1 MSVITV
7 KNLNF
12 KYPQSNK
19 AALSDVSFGIEKGSY
34 LAIVGYNGCGKSTLA
49 RLLCGLETPDSGTIQ
64 IEENNRIGIVFQS
77 PKDQLVSGLVSR
89 DTAFGAAN
97 LGLSAGEVELRVIES
112 LNIVDMLDRASSST
126 SALSLGQTQKIAL
139 SGVLALRPEILI
151 LDEAVSMIDPEAR
164 KEILEFLR
172 YWHKCGNTIIQI
184 THDLEVL
191 QDADS
196 VIGIEEGRIFFYGTQ
211 KAFLADKENVKRI
224 CGEPLPKS
232 PVVEYD
238 TPVLTRDTPV
248 VEYDAQR
255 RVSKPQEEITLK
267 LDNVTYIH
275 DVVSIRPSAYST
287 TGGHGIFNIN
297 LDFYRG
303 TLTALTG
310 PSGAGKSTLL
320 EVCAGLAEPQ
330 KGKVYSS
337 SGERAVL
344 AQQNAQAALFEP
356 FAADDVAFGPRNRG
370 KSGAE
375 LVETVKRAMNEAAL
389 PFEAFAERRTF
400 ELSGGE
406 QRRLS
411 IAGILALD
419 SEIILFDEPTAG
431 LDSRSRNEIM
441 ALMRRLADEG
451 KTVIFSTHKRD
462 EADLADREIVIKDGR
477 VEKDTLPVFD
487 NDAPVVDCD
496 VPVVDYDAELT
507 KSPVVE
513 CDAQRRVSKPHLKEL
528 LPSES
533 SSLIASLKSL
543 SLGLSRSRHQKTAP
557 VEKLPPALRI
567 LLFTALFVF
576 SLAARP
582 LWLCGVALAVGIIYC
597 LLCGFSLR
605 RLFIASLKILPFLL
619 IFSIFQMIFHP
630 ALPDEVRFTSWKWFM
645 VTPSKL
651 LFCLAA
657 ILRTDA
663 SLACI
668 SAFFVSTP
676 EYDLMDGLNIL
687 LTPLRLCH
695 VPVRYFILI
704 IEIIFRFIPLLVDEA
719 VSILK
724 TQTIRGGL
732 GQVKG
737 KLARIRAVL
746 PLVVPLIIQSIKRSE
761 ALADAITM
769 RCFK

>member
-12 KYPQSNK
+12 KYPQNNK

-34 LAIVGYNGCGKSTLA
+34 VAIVGYNGCGKSTLA
-49 RLLCGLETPDSGTIQ
+49 RLMCGLEVPDSGTIE

-77 PKDQLVSGLVSR
+77 PKDQLVSSIVSR
-89 DTAFGAAN
+89 DTAFGAQN
-97 LGLSAGEVELRVIES
+97 LGLNAGEVELRVIES

-184 THDLEVL
+184 THDIEVL
-191 QDADS
+191 SDADS
-196 VIGIEEGRIFFYGTQ
+196 VIGIEEGRVFFYGTQ
-211 KAFLADKENVKRI
+211 KAFMADKENVRRI
-224 CGEPLPKS
+224 CGEPLPKNPRTAGVGAS
-232 PVVEYD
+232 FNAAGSQ
-238 TPVLTRDTPV
+238 L
-248 VEYDAQR
+248 QCG
-255 RVSKPQEEITLK
+255 LK
-267 LDNVTYIH
+267 LENVTYIH
-275 DVVSIRPSAYST
+275 ENTVVESSRSEMSEAAAV
-287 TGGHGIFNIN
+287 HGIFNIN
-297 LDFYRG
+297 LEFYKG

-310 PSGAGKSTLL
+310 SSGAGKSTLL
-320 EVCAGLAEPQ
+320 ELCAGLTVPREGSVWGQDDCGRP
-330 KGKVYSS
+330 
-337 SGERAVL
+337 VL

-370 KSGAE
+370 LSGKP
-375 LVETVKRAMNEAAL
+375 LVERVKRSMDEAAI
-389 PFEAFAERRTF
+389 PFELFGERRTF

-419 SEIILFDEPTAG
+419 SNVILFDEPTAG
-431 LDSRSRNEIM
+431 LDSRTRNEVM
-441 ALMRRLADEG
+441 ALLRRLASEG

-462 EADLADREIVIKDGR
+462 EADFADREIVIRDGR
-477 VEKDTLPVFD
+477 VVEDSLKKE
-487 NDAPVVDCD
+487 NSAD
-496 VPVVDYDAELT
+496 VKKED
-507 KSPVVE
+507 
-513 CDAQRRVSKPHLKEL
+513 KEL
-528 LPSES
+528 PPLE
-533 SSLIASLKSL
+533 IASMIAGLKNL
-543 SLGLSRSRHQKTAP
+543 SMGLSRSRGKKVSP
-557 VEKLPPALRI
+557 VEKLSPVWRI
-567 LLFTALFVF
+567 LLFMALFVF
-576 SLAARP
+576 SLAVRH
-582 LWLCGVALAVGIIYC
+582 LWLCAAALLIGGLYC
-597 LLCGFSLR
+597 VLCGFSLR

-619 IFSIFQMIFHP
+619 LFSIFQMIFHP
-630 ALPDEVRFTSWKWFM
+630 ALPDEVRFTQWKWFM

-663 SLACI
+663 ALACI

-687 LTPLRLCH
+687 LTPLRLCR

-724 TQTIRGGL
+724 TQAIRGGL
-732 GQVKG
+732 GTVKG
-737 KLARIRAVL
+737 KLARIRAVV

>member
-7 KNLNF
+7 NNLSF
-12 KYPQSNK
+12 KYPQSDK
-19 AALSDVSFGIEKGSY
+19 AALFDVSFGIEKGSY
-34 LAIVGYNGCGKSTLA
+34 VAIVGYNGCGKSTLA
-49 RLLCGLETPDSGTIQ
+49 RLLCGLEVPSSGTIE

-77 PKDQLVSGLVSR
+77 PKDQLVSGIVSR
-89 DTAFGAAN
+89 DTAFGPQN
-97 LGLSAGEVELRVIES
+97 LGLKPGEVELRVIES

-126 SALSLGQTQKIAL
+126 SALSLGQTQKVAL
-139 SGVLALRPEILI
+139 SGVLAIRPEILI

-164 KEILEFLR
+164 KEILDFLR

-184 THDLEVL
+184 THDLDVL
-191 QDADS
+191 EDADS
-196 VIGIEEGRIFFYGTQ
+196 VIGIEEGRVFFYGTQ
-211 KAFLADKENVKRI
+211 KAFLVDKENVGRI
-224 CGEPLPKS
+224 CGEELPKRAL
-232 PVVEYD
+232 VEC
-238 TPVLTRDTPV
+238 
-248 VEYDAQR
+248 DAQR
-255 RVSKPQEEITLK
+255 RVLNPALELK
-267 LDNVTYIH
+267 NVTYTH
-275 DVVSIRPSAYST
+275 ETPGEHGVLDVS
-287 TGGHGIFNIN
+287 
-297 LDFYRG
+297 LEFYRG
-303 TLTALTG
+303 TLTAITG

-320 EVCAGLAEPQ
+320 EVCAGLAAPQ
-330 KGKVYSS
+330 KGTVYC
-337 SGERAVL
+337 GGAGRPVL

-370 KSGAE
+370 ISGSE
-375 LVETVKRAMNEAAL
+375 LVEIVKHSMNEAAL
-389 PFEAFAERRTF
+389 PFEQFGERRTF

-411 IAGILALD
+411 IAGILAMNLD
-419 SEIILFDEPTAG
+419 VIMFDEPTAG
-431 LDSRSRNEIM
+431 LDSRARTEVM
-441 ALMRRLADEG
+441 ALLRRLSSEG

-462 EADLADREIVIKDGR
+462 EADFADREIVIKEGR
-477 VEKDTLPVFD
+477 VISDTMEK
-487 NDAPVVDCD
+487 
-496 VPVVDYDAELT
+496 
-507 KSPVVE
+507 VVE
-513 CDAQRRVSKPHLKEL
+513 RRDSGVSEPQLEMSEMA
-528 LPSES
+528 PSES
-533 SSLIASLKSL
+533 ASLIATLKSV
-543 SLGLSRSRHQKTAP
+543 SIGLSRSRRKKTSP
-557 VEKLPPALRI
+557 TEKLPPALRI

-576 SLAARP
+576 SLAVRP
-582 LWLCGVALAVGIIYC
+582 LWLCGTALGVGVIYC

-619 IFSIFQMIFHP
+619 LFSIFQMMFHP
-630 ALPDEVRFTSWKWFM
+630 AIPGETHFTEWKWFM

-663 SLACI
+663 ALACI
-668 SAFFVSTP
+668 SGFFVSTP

-687 LTPLRLCH
+687 LTPLRLCRI
-695 VPVRYFILI
+695 PVRYLILI

-724 TQTIRGGL
+724 TQVIRGGL

>member
-1 MSVITV
+1 MSIITV
-7 KNLNF
+7 KNLSF
-12 KYPQSNK
+12 KYPQNNK
-19 AALSDVSFGIEKGSY
+19 AALSNVSFGIEKGSY
-34 LAIVGYNGCGKSTLA
+34 VAIVGYNGCGKSTLA
-49 RLLCGLETPDSGTIQ
+49 RLMCGLAVPDSGTIS

-77 PKDQLVSGLVSR
+77 PKDQLVSGIVSR
-89 DTAFGAAN
+89 DTAFGPQN
-97 LGLSAGEVELRVIES
+97 LNLTKGEVELRVIES

-151 LDEAVSMIDPEAR
+151 LDEAVSMLDPQSR
-164 KEILEFLR
+164 SEILEFIR

-184 THDLEVL
+184 THDMEVL

-196 VIGIEEGRIFFYGTQ
+196 VIGIEEGQVFFYGTQ

-224 CGEPLPKS
+224 CGEELPKR
-232 PVVEYD
+232 PVAERSRS
-238 TPVLTRDTPV
+238 TKT
-248 VEYDAQR
+248 
-255 RVSKPQEEITLK
+255 QEDVTLK
-267 LDNVTYIH
+267 LENVTYTHDGIH
-275 DVVSIRPSAYST
+275 GVFD
-287 TGGHGIFNIN
+287 IN
-297 LDFYRG
+297 LEFHRG

-310 PSGAGKSTLL
+310 PSGAGKSTIL
-320 EVCAGLAEPQ
+320 ELCTGLAAPKEGTVFCSASQRP
-330 KGKVYSS
+330 
-337 SGERAVL
+337 VL

-356 FAADDVAFGPRNRG
+356 FAADDVAFGPRNKGESG
-370 KSGAE
+370 KA
-375 LVETVKRAMNEAAL
+375 LVERVKTSMDKAAL
-389 PFEAFAERRTF
+389 PFDKFGERRTF

-411 IAGILALD
+411 IAGILAMD
-419 SEIILFDEPTAG
+419 SDVILFDEPTAG
-431 LDSRSRNEIM
+431 LDSRARAEVMN
-441 ALMRRLADEG
+441 LLRGLASEG

-462 EADLADREIVIKDGR
+462 EADFSDREIVIKEGR
-477 VEKDTLPVFD
+477 VVSDTF
-487 NDAPVVDCD
+487 
-496 VPVVDYDAELT
+496 
-507 KSPVVE
+507 
-513 CDAQRRVSKPHLKEL
+513 DAQDSEQSQRDETDTVQKLA
-528 LPSES
+528 PSES
-533 SSLIASLKSL
+533 AGLIAGLKNISI
-543 SLGLSRSRHQKTAP
+543 GLSRSRRKKPAP
-557 VEKLPPALRI
+557 TEKLPPALRI

-576 SLAARP
+576 SLAVRP
-582 LWLCGVALAVGIIYC
+582 LWLCAVALLVGAVYC
-597 LLCGFSLR
+597 ILCGFSMR

-619 IFSIFQMIFHP
+619 LFSVFQMIFHP
-630 ALPDEVRFTSWKWFM
+630 AVPGETHFTEWKWFM

-668 SAFFVSTP
+668 SGFFVSTP

-687 LTPLRLCH
+687 LTPLRLCR
-695 VPVRYFILI
+695 VPVRYLILI

-724 TQTIRGGL
+724 TQIIRGGL

-746 PLVVPLIIQSIKRSE
+746 PLIVPLIIQSIKRSE

>member
-12 KYPQSNK
+12 KYPQNNK

-34 LAIVGYNGCGKSTLA
+34 VAIVGYNGCGKSTLA
-49 RLLCGLETPDSGTIQ
+49 RLICGLEVPDSGTIN

-77 PKDQLVSGLVSR
+77 PKDQLVSGIVSR
-89 DTAFGAAN
+89 DTAFGPQN
-97 LGLSAGEVELRVIES
+97 LGLNKGEVELRVIES

-151 LDEAVSMIDPEAR
+151 LDEAVSMLDPESR
-164 KEILEFLR
+164 TEILEFIR

-184 THDLEVL
+184 THDMEVL

-196 VIGIEEGRIFFYGTQ
+196 VIGIEEGHVFFYGTQ
-211 KAFLADKENVKRI
+211 KAFLSDTENVKRI
-224 CGEPLPKS
+224 CGEPLPVKERTS
-232 PVVEYD
+232 AVVS
-238 TPVLTRDTPV
+238 TSSTTV
-248 VEYDAQR
+248 
-255 RVSKPQEEITLK
+255 LK
-267 LDNVTYIH
+267 LENVTYVH
-275 DVVSIRPSAYST
+275 DKK
-287 TGGHGIFNIN
+287 HGIFNIS
-297 LDFYRG
+297 LDFQRG

-320 EVCAGLAEPQ
+320 EVCAGLAIPEE
-330 KGKVYSS
+330 GSVYCAGSQ
-337 SGERAVL
+337 RPVL

-356 FAADDVAFGPRNRG
+356 FAADDVAFGPRNKGVSG
-370 KSGAE
+370 KA
-375 LVETVKRAMNEAAL
+375 LVETVKRSMDEATL
-389 PFEAFAERRTF
+389 PFDQFGERRTF

-411 IAGILALD
+411 IAGILAMD
-419 SEIILFDEPTAG
+419 SDVILFDEPTAG
-431 LDSRSRNEIM
+431 LDSRARNEVM
-441 ALMRRLADEG
+441 ALLRRLASEG

-462 EADLADREIVIKDGR
+462 EADFADREIVIKNG
-477 VEKDTLPVFD
+477 T
-487 NDAPVVDCD
+487 
-496 VPVVDYDAELT
+496 
-507 KSPVVE
+507 VVE
-513 CDAQRRVSKPHLKEL
+513 CRDSGVSKTQSNEMSKL
-528 LPSES
+528 S
-533 SSLIASLKSL
+533 SSDSAALIAGLKNI
-543 SLGLSRSRHQKTAP
+543 SLGLSRSRRKKSAP
-557 VEKLPPALRI
+557 AEKLPPALRI

-576 SLAARP
+576 SLAVRP
-582 LWLCGVALAVGIIYC
+582 FWLCCTALIAGMVYC

-605 RLFIASLKILPFLL
+605 RLLIASLKILPFLL
-619 IFSIFQMIFHP
+619 LFSIFQMIFHP
-630 ALPDEVRFTSWKWFM
+630 ALPDEVRFTTWKWFM

-651 LFCLAA
+651 LFCLAT

-663 SLACI
+663 ALACI
-668 SAFFVSTP
+668 SGFFVSTP

-687 LTPLRLCH
+687 LTPLRLCRI
-695 VPVRYFILI
+695 PVRYLILI

-724 TQTIRGGL
+724 TQVIRGGL
-732 GQVKG
+732 GHVKG
-737 KLARIRAVL
+737 KLARIRAVI
-746 PLVVPLIIQSIKRSE
+746 PLIVPLIIQSIKRSE

>member
-7 KNLNF
+7 KNLSF
-12 KYPQSNK
+12 KYPQNHK

-34 LAIVGYNGCGKSTLA
+34 VAIVGYNGCGKSTLA
-49 RLLCGLETPDSGTIQ
+49 RLLCGLQVPDSGTIQ
-64 IEENNRIGIVFQS
+64 IEANNRIGIVFQS
-77 PKDQLVSGLVSR
+77 PKDQLVSSIVSR
-89 DTAFGAAN
+89 DTAFGAQN
-97 LGLSAGEVELRVIES
+97 LGLTAGEVELRVIES

-126 SALSLGQTQKIAL
+126 SALSLGQTQKVAL

-184 THDLEVL
+184 THDMEVL
-191 QDADS
+191 ADADS
-196 VIGIEEGRIFFYGTQ
+196 VIGIDEGKVFFYGTQ

-224 CGEPLPKS
+224 CGEPLTRS
-232 PVVEYD
+232 PVVGSD
-238 TPVLTRDTPV
+238 APV
-248 VEYDAQR
+248 VEYDAQLAKSPVVECDAQH
-255 RVSKPQEEITLK
+255 RVSKPPLEISLK
-267 LDNVTYIH
+267 LENVTYIH
-275 DVVSIRPSAYST
+275 DVVSIRPSDYST
-287 TGGHGIFNIN
+287 TGEHGIFNIN
-297 LDFYRG
+297 LDFHRG

-320 EVCAGLAEPQ
+320 EVCAGLAQPQ
-330 KGKVYSS
+330 EGKVYTSS
-337 SGERAVL
+337 DIRPVL

-389 PFEAFAERRTF
+389 PYEEFGERRTF

-411 IAGILALD
+411 LAGILAMD
-419 SEIILFDEPTAG
+419 SDIILFDEPTAG
-431 LDSRSRNEIM
+431 LDSRTRAEVMS
-441 ALMRRLADEG
+441 LLRRLASEG
-451 KTVIFSTHKRD
+451 KTVIFSSHKKD
-462 EADLADREIVIKDGR
+462 EAEFADREIVIKEGR
-477 VEKDTLPVFD
+477 VVSDTD
-487 NDAPVVDCD
+487 SPVVEN
-496 VPVVDYDAELT
+496 AA
-507 KSPVVE
+507 PVVE
-513 CDAQRRVSKPHLKEL
+513 CDAQHRVSKPPLAEL
-528 LPSES
+528 HPSETA
-533 SSLIASLKSL
+533 SLIAGLKKL
-543 SLGLSRSRHQKTAP
+543 SMGLSRSRRNKTSP
-557 VEKLPPALRI
+557 VEKLSPALRI
-567 LLFTALFVF
+567 LLFTVLFVF

-582 LWLCGVALAVGIIYC
+582 LWLCGTALVVGLVYC
-597 LLCGFSLR
+597 LFCGFSLR

-619 IFSIFQMIFHP
+619 LFSIFQLIFHP
-630 ALPDEVRFTSWKWFM
+630 ALPDEIRFTNWKWFM

-663 SLACI
+663 ALACI

-676 EYDLMDGLNIL
+676 EYDLMDGLNVL

-724 TQTIRGGL
+724 TQVIRGGL

-746 PLVVPLIIQSIKRSE
+746 PLIVPLIIQSIKRSE

>member
-1 MSVITV
+1 MSVIRV

-12 KYPQSNK
+12 KYPQNNK

-49 RLLCGLETPDSGTIQ
+49 RLLCGLEVPDSGTIE

-77 PKDQLVSGLVSR
+77 PKDQLVSGIVSR
-89 DTAFGAAN
+89 DTAFGAQN
-97 LGLSAGEVELRVIES
+97 LGLKAGEVELRVIES

-126 SALSLGQTQKIAL
+126 SALSLGQTQKVAL

-151 LDEAVSMIDPEAR
+151 LDEAVSMLDPQSR
-164 KEILEFLR
+164 SEILEFLR

-184 THDLEVL
+184 THDMEVL

-196 VIGIEEGRIFFYGTQ
+196 VIGIEEGRVFFYGRS
-211 KAFLADKENVKRI
+211 KAFLEDPANVSRI
-224 CGEPLPKS
+224 CGKPLEK
-232 PVVEYD
+232 
-238 TPVLTRDTPV
+238 
-248 VEYDAQR
+248 AR
-255 RVSKPQEEITLK
+255 RKNAADWRSAGSSLK
-267 LDNVTYIH
+267 LNK
-275 DVVSIRPSAYST
+275 VSYTHEGSE
-287 TGGHGIFNIN
+287 HGVFDIN
-297 LDFYRG
+297 LEFYKG
-303 TLTALTG
+303 SLNALTG

-320 EVCAGLAEPQ
+320 ELCAGLVQ
-330 KGKVYSS
+330 TG
-337 SGERAVL
+337 SGEILADSRPVL

-370 KSGAE
+370 LNGKA
-375 LVETVKRAMNEAAL
+375 LVECVRNSMDKAAL
-389 PFEAFAERRTF
+389 PFEDFGERRTF

-419 SEIILFDEPTAG
+419 SQIILFDEPTAG
-431 LDSRSRNEIM
+431 LDSRARNEVM
-441 ALMRRLADEG
+441 ALLRRLASEG

-462 EADLADREIVIKDGR
+462 EADFADREIKIEAGR
-477 VEKDTLPVFD
+477 LVADSLEPVE
-487 NDAPVVDCD
+487 AGSVDCG
-496 VPVVDYDAELT
+496 
-507 KSPVVE
+507 
-513 CDAQRRVSKPHLKEL
+513 Q
-528 LPSES
+528 S
-533 SSLIASLKSL
+533 SSLQLLPPMEISSMIAGLKKL
-543 SLGLSRSRHQKTAP
+543 SMGLSRSRRKKSSP
-557 VEKLPPALRI
+557 VEKLPPVIRI
-567 LLFTALFVF
+567 LLFLTLFVF
-576 SLAARP
+576 SLAVRP
-582 LWLCGVALAVGIIYC
+582 LWLCALALLVGAIYG
-597 LLCGFSLR
+597 LLSGFSLR
-605 RLFIASLKILPFLL
+605 RLLVASLKLLPFLL
-619 IFSIFQMIFHP
+619 FFSIFQMIFHP

-668 SAFFVSTP
+668 SGFFVSTP
-676 EYDLMDGLNIL
+676 EYDLMDGLNVL
-687 LTPLRLCH
+687 LTPLRLCRL
-695 VPVRYFILI
+695 PVRYLILI

-724 TQTIRGGL
+724 TQAIRGGL
-732 GQVKG
+732 GKVKG
-737 KLARIRAVL
+737 KLAKIRAVL
-746 PLVVPLIIQSIKRSE
+746 PLIVPLVIQSIKRSE